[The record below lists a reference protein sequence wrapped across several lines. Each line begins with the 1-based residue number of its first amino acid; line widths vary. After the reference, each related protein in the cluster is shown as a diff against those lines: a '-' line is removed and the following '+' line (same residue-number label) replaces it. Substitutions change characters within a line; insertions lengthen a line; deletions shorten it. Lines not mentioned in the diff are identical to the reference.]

1 MESDRIMRQRTPLFF
16 AATLAGALTLS
27 ACSSAGTGGTATVDT
42 GTPDTT
48 ANTGAYPLTV
58 DNCGTEVT
66 FEQAPE
72 RVITYFQHPTEILIA
87 LGLEDRVIGHV
98 WPDNDPL
105 PGQAEAYN
113 SLNLIAEQGTSFE
126 QLIAMEPDLIFGGYA
141 SAFSAEQG
149 RSRESFADAGINT
162 YLTWE
167 SCVNAETQIDDLYD
181 ELRELGT
188 IFGVGEE
195 ADRIA
200 GELEAQV
207 TETTERY
214 ADSPEVD
221 VFVYDSGEQ
230 APMTVG
236 GSGIGN
242 QVIELAGGNNIFADV
257 TGNFA
262 DVSWEQVLTR
272 SPEAVII
279 LDYASSTPPEEKIE
293 YLRSRPEITTDRFLV
308 LTLQDTVLG
317 VRAPQA
323 VPVVAEF
330 LHP

>member
-1 MESDRIMRQRTPLFF
+1 MEPERIMRSHAYLSL
-16 AATLAGALTLS
+16 AAMLSGALALS
-27 ACSSAGTGGTATVDT
+27 ACTTGA
-42 GTPDTT
+42 DTT
-48 ANTGAYPLTV
+48 ANSASSADTTAAQQDHYPVTV
-58 DNCGTEVT
+58 DNCGTEIT

-72 RVITYFQHPTEILIA
+72 RVITYFQHPTEILLA

-105 PGQAEAYN
+105 PEHAAAYDQ
-113 SLNLIAEQGTSFE
+113 LPLIAEQGTSFE
-126 QLIAMEPDLIFGGYA
+126 QLIALEPDLIFGGYA

-149 RSRESFADAGINT
+149 RSRESFTAAGINT

-167 SCVNAETQIDDLYD
+167 SCEGAETGIDDLYD

-188 IFGVGEE
+188 IFNVEE
-195 ADRIA
+195 AADRLA
-200 GELEAQV
+200 TELEDGV
-207 TETTERY
+207 TGTVERY
-214 ADSPEVD
+214 AEYPAVD

-230 APMTVG
+230 APLTVG
-236 GSGIGN
+236 GSGIGD
-242 QVIELAGGNNIFADV
+242 QVIGLAGGNNIFADV

-262 DVSWEQVLTR
+262 EVSWEQVLTR
-272 SPEAVII
+272 DPAAVII
-279 LDYASSTPPEEKIE
+279 LDYAGSTPPEEKID
-293 YLRSRPEITTDRFLV
+293 YLRSRPEISTDRFLV